1 MNAAPFGT
9 VRLSLDRLVTDG
21 VIEPDL
27 ARRLRAHAEPSAI
40 AGPLVSVLYILGA
53 LAVAA
58 GVVALKPTA
67 MTGLVLAVVALVGGW
82 FVGRLA
88 DASYRVLSLGLA
100 ISGALGL
107 AGWFA
112 LEFGDALPAIAVSG
126 FATLTALAIA
136 IAFRSLFLAALV
148 PLGLGA
154 MLGSGTVYWH
164 ASYAIF
170 VREPTITFAAFTL
183 LTVALVAA
191 IDRGILAGAYAR
203 MGEVAMRVSFVIANF
218 GLWVG
223 SLWGD
228 HVGEHLSGIRERV
241 AGEPWQ
247 DRRDRLDAW
256 REDAWLIPDDVF
268 VLGWVGVAVA
278 AIVWGQHVHR
288 RFVTMGGVTF
298 LATNAYTQ
306 FFERF
311 HDESWALIIGGT
323 SLVAIAVAIIRWRK
337 KA

>member
-1 MNAAPFGT
+1 MI
-9 VRLSLDRLVTDG
+9 D
-21 VIEPDL
+21 PDL

-67 MTGLVLAVVALVGGW
+67 TTGLVLAVVALAGGW

-88 DASYRVLSLGLA
+88 DASYRILSLGLA

-112 LEFGDALPAIAVSG
+112 LEFGDVLPAIAVSG
-126 FATLTALAIA
+126 FATLAALAVA

-154 MLGSGTVYWH
+154 MLGSGTAYWH

-183 LTVALVAA
+183 LAVALVAA
-191 IDRGILAGAYAR
+191 IDRGVLARAYAR
-203 MGEVAMRVSFVIANF
+203 MGEVAMRVSVVIANF

-228 HVGEHLSGIRERV
+228 HVGEHLLIGGHRYI

-247 DRRDRLDAW
+247 ERQERLETL
-256 REDAWLIPDDVF
+256 REMVVHIPDGAF
-268 VLGWVGVAVA
+268 ALAWVGVAIA
-278 AIVWGQHVHR
+278 MIVIGQRIHR
-288 RFVTMGGVTF
+288 RFVTVSGITF
-298 LATNAYTQ
+298 LAINAYTQ

-311 HDESWALIIGGT
+311 HDESWALIVGGV
-323 SLVAIAVAIIRWRK
+323 SLVAIAIAIMRLEEAGLSGFSPSASAFSTARR
-337 KA
+337 